1 MSHTQTSDEQQ
12 RWDQI
17 DAAADGV
24 ILRTVRM
31 QST

>member
-1 MSHTQTSDEQQ
+1 MSHTQTSDEQ